1 MKNRIISLFIYLLP
15 SLIYAQNNI
24 DDKYEVLSLTDML
37 NLFENNEKNVLEYYD
52 KIYVPGYFYEPSLM
66 YPSPLKKEFCC
77 VAQWR
82 IPNRNCKYLFLED
95 IFPQNRDSL
104 KHAALEFQK
113 IKEKYGSRKST
124 MYQDVPAGYNGI
136 IAKWFT
142 GKLFVL
148 HCPKKLFNTIV
159 SKKAS
164 ILSIDKGRI
173 SDEKLITPDE
183 GEFESSCFP
192 QKGGM
197 ILIREDGCWY
207 DDIKRNIDFLISTLI
222 NENFSTEFSKHVGKE
237 YSFLLEVVPKT
248 GQIIPHLLLPKTLST
263 DEQIIVSYLEKRI
276 RKFPINS
283 FGPLI
288 TIDKKMLYGRYFK
301 FIIENKK
308 FKVEDYLEYR
318 Y

>member
-148 HCPKKLFNTIV
+148 HCPK
-159 SKKAS
+159 S
-164 ILSIDKGRI
+164 
-173 SDEKLITPDE
+173 
-183 GEFESSCFP
+183 
-192 QKGGM
+192 
-197 ILIREDGCWY
+197 
-207 DDIKRNIDFLISTLI
+207 FLIQLYQK
-222 NENFSTEFSKHVGKE
+222 KH
-237 YSFLLEVVPKT
+237 
-248 GQIIPHLLLPKTLST
+248 Q
-263 DEQIIVSYLEKRI
+263 SY
-276 RKFPINS
+276 
-283 FGPLI
+283 PLI
-288 TIDKKMLYGRYFK
+288 
-301 FIIENKK
+301 
-308 FKVEDYLEYR
+308 KVGYLTKN
-318 Y
+318 

>member
-15 SLIYAQNNI
+15 SLIYAQNNA
-24 DDKYEVLSLTDML
+24 DDKYEILSLTDMFS
-37 NLFENNEKNVLEYYD
+37 LFKDSKNSVPQDYD
-52 KIYVPGYFYEPSLM
+52 EIYVPGYFYEPSFM

-95 IFPQNRDSL
+95 IFPQNKDSL
-104 KHAALEFQK
+104 KQASLELQK
-113 IKEKYGSRKST
+113 IKEKYGMRESA

-142 GKLFVL
+142 GRLFVL
-148 HCPKKLFNTIV
+148 HCPRKLFNTVV

-164 ILSIDKGRI
+164 LISIHKGRI
-173 SDEKLITPDE
+173 SDEKQITPDE
-183 GEFESSCFP
+183 GKFESSCFP

-207 DDIKRNIDFLISTLI
+207 DDIKRNIDFLISPLI
-222 NENFSTEFSKHVGKE
+222 NENFPTEFGKHVGRE

-263 DEQIIVSYLEKRI
+263 DEKMIVSYLEKQI
-276 RKFPINS
+276 RKFPENS

-288 TIDKKMLYGRYFK
+288 TIDKKMLYGRYLK
-301 FIIENKK
+301 FIVKDEK
-308 FKVEDYLEYR
+308 FKIEDYLEY
-318 Y
+318 

>member
-1 MKNRIISLFIYLLP
+1 
-15 SLIYAQNNI
+15 
-24 DDKYEVLSLTDML
+24 
-37 NLFENNEKNVLEYYD
+37 
-52 KIYVPGYFYEPSLM
+52 
-66 YPSPLKKEFCC
+66 
-77 VAQWR
+77 
-82 IPNRNCKYLFLED
+82 
-95 IFPQNRDSL
+95 
-104 KHAALEFQK
+104 
-113 IKEKYGSRKST
+113 

-207 DDIKRNIDFLISTLI
+207 DDIKRNIDFLISPLLMKI
-222 NENFSTEFSKHVGKE
+222 
-237 YSFLLEVVPKT
+237 FLQNLA
-248 GQIIPHLLLPKTLST
+248 
-263 DEQIIVSYLEKRI
+263 
-276 RKFPINS
+276 N
-283 FGPLI
+283 
-288 TIDKKMLYGRYFK
+288 MLGRNIHFYWK
-301 FIIENKK
+301 
-308 FKVEDYLEYR
+308 
-318 Y
+318 

>member
-124 MYQDVPAGYNGI
+124 MYQQVI
-136 IAKWFT
+136 M
-142 GKLFVL
+142 V
-148 HCPKKLFNTIV
+148 
-159 SKKAS
+159 
-164 ILSIDKGRI
+164 
-173 SDEKLITPDE
+173 
-183 GEFESSCFP
+183 
-192 QKGGM
+192 
-197 ILIREDGCWY
+197 
-207 DDIKRNIDFLISTLI
+207 
-222 NENFSTEFSKHVGKE
+222 
-237 YSFLLEVVPKT
+237 
-248 GQIIPHLLLPKTLST
+248 
-263 DEQIIVSYLEKRI
+263 
-276 RKFPINS
+276 
-283 FGPLI
+283 
-288 TIDKKMLYGRYFK
+288 
-301 FIIENKK
+301 
-308 FKVEDYLEYR
+308 
-318 Y
+318 